1 MPERKQIA
9 LVTGGGRGL
18 GRRIALR
25 LAEDGADVA
34 IIGPEQQELD
44 QTERELQQFG
54 RRSMAVL
61 TDITVESQISVAV
74 SQVRQTLGSVDVL
87 VNNAGIMGPTA
98 RIQDVERDDWDTT
111 LAVNLTGAFM
121 CSKSVVGD
129 MIERQSG
136 RIINIS
142 SIAGKFGYPL
152 RSPYAASKW
161 GMIGLTLTLAKEL
174 GDYNIQVNAI
184 CPGPVDGPRIQA
196 VISHRA
202 EQLGCSVEDIRTEY
216 LQESALNRM
225 VNASD
230 IAAMVAYLASP
241 AGNNITGQAIDVS
254 AGYAL

>member
-1 MPERKQIA
+1 MHEQKQIA

-34 IIGPEQQELD
+34 IIGPDQKELD
-44 QTERELQQFG
+44 QTERELQQLG

-98 RIQDVERDDWDTT
+98 MIQDVELDDWDTT

-129 MIERQSG
+129 MMERQSG

-142 SIAGKFGYPL
+142 SIAGKIGFPL

-184 CPGPVDGPRIQA
+184 CPGPVEGPRIQA
-196 VISHRA
+196 VIAHRA
-202 EQLGCSVEDIRTEY
+202 EQLGCSVEDIRTEH
-216 LQESALNRM
+216 LQGSALNRM